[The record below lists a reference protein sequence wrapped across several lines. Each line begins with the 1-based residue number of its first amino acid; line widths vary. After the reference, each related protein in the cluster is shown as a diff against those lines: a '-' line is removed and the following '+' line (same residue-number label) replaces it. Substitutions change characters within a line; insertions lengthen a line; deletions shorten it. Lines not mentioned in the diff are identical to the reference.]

1 MEMMYNELS
10 ATPLSN
16 NKHLANQKVAKL
28 IDCYKAARLHG
39 FKKIRF
45 PKQFQDIEIAGGY
58 SLLHWLNETNQ
69 RNLKDLILGEK
80 TYPFINEEDTW
91 AEDEYLKHHF
101 YFEDATYQI
110 VKTECQGLSAAHI
123 YDTLSVGF
131 SEAPPW
137 RKNTIFITKVNE
149 ETPAAESV
157 GVNNVF
163 SADCFKHQE
172 TSAFLEKISK
182 VVLIESPLPPSK
194 KQIRLRDDHGT
205 DVLRAFARRII
216 SSPHV
221 NGIVNSLPWNNKT
234 TNFIRRVYPNGL
246 IEAVL
251 HWTDK
256 GLGMVIQTT
265 GRNLRETEKIAGLL
279 EKEYDQ

>member
-1 MEMMYNELS
+1 MEMIYNELS

-16 NKHLANQKVAKL
+16 NKQLANQKVAKL
-28 IDCYKAARLHG
+28 IDCYKAARQHG

-45 PKQFQDIEIAGGY
+45 SKQFQDIEIAGGY
-58 SLLHWLNETNQ
+58 SILHWLNETNQ
-69 RNLKDLILGEK
+69 RNLKDLLLGAR
-80 TYPFINEEDTW
+80 TYPFINEEDAW

-101 YFEDATYQI
+101 YFEDAEFQI
-110 VKTECQGLSAAHI
+110 VRIECLGLSAAHI

-149 ETPAAESV
+149 ETQTTESV

-172 TSAFLEKISK
+172 ISAFIEKISK
-182 VVLIESPLPPSK
+182 AVLIDSPLQPSE
-194 KQIRLRDDHGT
+194 KQFHLRDDHGT
-205 DVLRAFARRII
+205 DVLRAFAKRII
-216 SSPHV
+216 NSPHV

-246 IEAVL
+246 IEVVL
-251 HWTDK
+251 YWTDE

-265 GRNLRETEKIAGLL
+265 GRNQRETEEIARLL
-279 EKEYDQ
+279 EKKYT

>member
-1 MEMMYNELS
+1 MEMIYNELS
-10 ATPLSN
+10 AAPLGN
-16 NKHLANQKVAKL
+16 NKPLANQKVAKL
-28 IDCYKAARLHG
+28 IDCYKTARQHG
-39 FKKIRF
+39 FKRIRF
-45 PKQFQDIEIAGGY
+45 SKLFQDIEIACGY
-58 SLLHWLNETNQ
+58 SLEHWLNETNQ
-69 RNLKDLILGEK
+69 RNLKELILGAR
-80 TYPFINEEDTW
+80 TYPFINKKDAW

-101 YFEDATYQI
+101 YFEDAAYQI
-110 VKTECQGLSAAHI
+110 ARTECPGLSAAHI

-149 ETPAAESV
+149 ETQTTESV

-163 SADCFKHQE
+163 SADCFKQQDI
-172 TSAFLEKISK
+172 SAFIEKISQ
-182 VVLIESPLPPSK
+182 VVLIDSPLQPSE

-205 DVLRAFARRII
+205 DVLRAFAKRII
-216 SSPHV
+216 NSPHV

-246 IEAVL
+246 VEVVL
-251 HWTDK
+251 HRTDE

-265 GRNLRETEKIAGLL
+265 GRNQRETEEIARLL
-279 EKEYDQ
+279 EEEYT